1 MTDKRAEY
9 FWEGA
14 KLSIANARDL
24 FDSAAE
30 CAGRSRFGIASSLAI
45 LCTEECAKAYGL
57 LARAVSGS
65 DESRRLKKYFT
76 SHETKHEMSR
86 MILTLFRIFARLRS
100 ITFDVVL
107 DQSISVE
114 EKGTHLVDRV
124 SEWSKAELE
133 DTENIAG
140 DISLWKVDADRTKQ
154 NGFYVDRVGSGW
166 HSPAHIDEGE
176 YLSRR
181 NYAQEFLEILEA
193 IMAYGS
199 LSELRQLFDRIMSG
213 TQNS

>member
-1 MTDKRAEY
+1 MTEKRAEY

-30 CAGRSRFGIASSLAI
+30 SAGRSRFGIASSLAI
-45 LCTEECAKAYGL
+45 LCAEECAKAYGL
-57 LARAVSGS
+57 LARAVTGS
-65 DESRRLKKYFT
+65 DESSRLKEYFT
-76 SHETKHEMSR
+76 NHKTKHEMSR
-86 MILTLFRIFARLRS
+86 MILTLFRIFARLQS
-100 ITFDVVL
+100 ITLDVAV
-107 DQSISVE
+107 DQSIPDE
-114 EKGTHLVDRV
+114 ERATHLVNRV

-133 DTENIAG
+133 NTENCAE
-140 DISLWKVDADRTKQ
+140 DISQWKVDADRAKQ

-166 HSPAHIDEGE
+166 HSPAHIEEGE

-181 NYAQEFLEILEA
+181 NYALEFLQILEA

-199 LSELRQLFDRIMSG
+199 LSELRQLFDRTMSG
-213 TQNS
+213 AQNS